1 MALSSPP
8 AVFKHWPVLPLSWNS
23 AICDWDLCFRW
34 YLFMAADS
42 FETWII
48 QGRINLH
55 RSWKE
60 AGCRGVGW
68 SGVEGHPHS
77 ALTITFPGCLSPY
90 SPAVTLFFF
99 LPWIWATLVLPFS
112 LKYMS
117 CSDYSIYILGNQ
129 SHSHQAL
136 GITGFFTGVWKVPG
150 SKLLFRRQK
159 QLVRC

>member
-1 MALSSPP
+1 
-8 AVFKHWPVLPLSWNS
+8 
-23 AICDWDLCFRW
+23 
-34 YLFMAADS
+34 MAADS

-99 LPWIWATLVLPFS
+99 FTMDMSNSCFTFFPKVYVL
-112 LKYMS
+112 
-117 CSDYSIYILGNQ
+117 Q
-129 SHSHQAL
+129 
-136 GITGFFTGVWKVPG
+136 
-150 SKLLFRRQK
+150 
-159 QLVRC
+159 